1 MLELSHLQAL
11 ASGARGVTPVS
22 RKPVKTRFTVDERG
36 YIESFFHSLSTR
48 NLKSKRMRTLLALCK
63 LLGKRLEA
71 SSWHR
76 LEEANKVGSGL
87 HFFVGKRTVES
98 GNDWQLKCLG
108 LAEVEPAV
116 FIVGLNQIFYDHAT
130 AYWVDRVPQNDE
142 IMRHLRFKEIPFGQA
157 LYLMDEKWREA
168 YEAWLNN
175 VIENRG
181 VDEPQPGSVL
191 FVTAAITRERGDAI
205 ELEWLVDGGV
215 QTTIPV
221 RVTLP
226 RSEFVDCI
234 ECREYDE
241 TPHLFARSSWL
252 TKVFGSIEPWEIL
265 ADQDLIKSIEQ
276 GLAEAVAGNL
286 MSHED
291 VWD

>member
-1 MLELSHLQAL
+1 MLELSNLQAL
-11 ASGARGVTPVS
+11 ASGARGVKPVS
-22 RKPVKTRFTVDERG
+22 RKPVKTRFTKDERG
-36 YIESFFHSLSTR
+36 CIESFFRSLPTR

-63 LLGKRLEA
+63 LLGERLDA
-71 SSWHR
+71 SNWHH
-76 LEEANKVGSGL
+76 LEEANEVGNGL
-87 HFFVGKRTVES
+87 HFFVGKRPVES

-116 FIVGLNQIFYDHAT
+116 FVVGLNQIFYDHANSH
-130 AYWVDRVPQNDE
+130 WVDRVSQNDE
-142 IMRHLRFKEIPFGQA
+142 FIRHLRFDDIPLGQT
-157 LYLMDEKWREA
+157 LYLMDEKWRKG

-175 VIENRG
+175 VIQNHG
-181 VDEPQPGSVL
+181 VDETQPGSVL
-191 FVTAAITRERGDAI
+191 LLTAAKTRKRGDAI

-241 TPHLFARSSWL
+241 RPHLFARSSWL
-252 TKVFGSIEPWEIL
+252 AKVFGSIEPWEIL
-265 ADQDLIKSIEQ
+265 ADQDLMRSIKQ
-276 GLAEAVAGNL
+276 GLVEAAAGKL
-286 MSHED
+286 LSHKD